1 MTTKTEKVIVEV
13 TAWVCCFVILI
24 AIVIIIKSI
33 IL

>member
-24 AIVIIIKSI
+24 AIGIIIKSI
-33 IL
+33 FI